1 MGRADVFDANTH
13 CSGMT
18 YKLENIQKSLI
29 IHKEKAKEI
38 KV

>member
-18 YKLENIQKSLI
+18 YKLKNIKKLI
-29 IHKEKAKEI
+29 NNS
-38 KV
+38 